1 MIVLLCAVLL
11 GIASLAVWFLA
22 LGARPPARVHLRFAS
37 MLFAALAA
45 AAWIAPPV
53 ADEVALIVAAIALP
67 VLAFGAY
74 AGFEKPLAPMPA
86 TLLLGIVCL
95 GGLAAAATG
104 IISFALVPASLSVAA
119 ILLISARQFDVARV
133 SSVQGMLSAL
143 SLLAAA
149 SSFALEGTGS
159 AHLLFSAAGLLGVT
173 LALSRASNIVV
184 EEQSSRDLRHSVTIG
199 DAG

>member
-143 SLLAAA
+143 ALLAAA

-159 AHLLFSAAGLLGVT
+159 AHLLFSAAGLLGLT

-184 EEQSSRDLRHSVTIG
+184 EQQSSRDLRHSATIG

>member
-1 MIVLLCAVLL
+1 MIVRLCAVLL

-159 AHLLFSAAGLLGVT
+159 AHLLFSAAGLLGLT

-184 EEQSSRDLRHSVTIG
+184 EEQSSRDLCHSVTIG
-199 DAG
+199 NAG

>member
-199 DAG
+199 NAG

>member
-74 AGFEKPLAPMPA
+74 AGFEKPLAPMPV

-119 ILLISARQFDVARV
+119 ILLISARQFDVARF

-143 SLLAAA
+143 ALLAAA

-159 AHLLFSAAGLLGVT
+159 AHLLFSAAGLLGLT

-184 EEQSSRDLRHSVTIG
+184 EQQSSRDLRHSVTIG